1 MYQKRLEDIW
11 LSKLYQ
17 RKQFQKEICPLGSKL
32 LQVNLTGP
40 DDTLKDKCCQD
51 MDCSIPDPKK
61 GTKFMPGSS
70 DEIDAD
76 AFMVHDSSFYRSK
89 LMLRL
94 GTKHC
99 LRFYIW

>member
-1 MYQKRLEDIW
+1 
-11 LSKLYQ
+11 
-17 RKQFQKEICPLGSKL
+17 
-32 LQVNLTGP
+32 
-40 DDTLKDKCCQD
+40 

-94 GTKHC
+94 GTEHC